1 MTRAVSGERLSSGG
15 AASVSVDGTTCH
27 FVGLNSWKCIHS
39 IDSTH
44 HLLSTPATMSILDA
58 DYFESWE
65 NASHLR
71 HRGLMHVNGP
81 SVIAAIPALNELTH
95 KSHGA

>member
-1 MTRAVSGERLSSGG
+1 
-15 AASVSVDGTTCH
+15 
-27 FVGLNSWKCIHS
+27 
-39 IDSTH
+39 
-44 HLLSTPATMSILDA
+44 MSILDA